1 MAEVNVANI
10 EEQREM
16 FEMQMGFP
24 ADSEGLDLTDEQ
36 VVNFMLLC
44 HQEMVAPEGMEEDE
58 GYEEEEGSEH
68 EMMEEMMPEEGE
80 MKVKVIKLGAGD
92 IQNVMDEI
100 LGAGS
105 PKIEGY

>member
-1 MAEVNVANI
+1 MADVNVANV
-10 EEQREM
+10 EEQREL

-44 HQEMVAPEGMEEDE
+44 HKEMVAPEGMEEDD
-58 GYEEEEGSEH
+58 YEEGEE
-68 EMMEEMMPEEGE
+68 MEEMMPEDGE
-80 MKVKVIKLGAGD
+80 MKIKVIKLGAGD
-92 IQNVMDEI
+92 VENMMDDI
-100 LGAGS
+100 LGHGG

>member
-1 MAEVNVANI
+1 MADVNVANV
-10 EEQREM
+10 EEQREL

-44 HQEMVAPEGMEEDE
+44 HKEMVAPEEMEEDD
-58 GYEEEEGSEH
+58 YEEGEE
-68 EMMEEMMPEEGE
+68 MEEMMPEDGE
-80 MKVKVIKLGAGD
+80 MKIKVIKLGAGD
-92 IQNVMDEI
+92 VENMMDDI
-100 LGAGS
+100 LGHGG

>member
-1 MAEVNVANI
+1 MAEVNVASI

-24 ADSEGLDLTDEQ
+24 ADSEGLDMTDEQ

-44 HQEMVAPEGMEEDE
+44 HKEMMAPEGMEEEEDE
-58 GYEEEEGSEH
+58 GYEHEEME
-68 EMMEEMMPEEGE
+68 EEMMPEEGE

-100 LGAGS
+100 LGAGG

>member
-1 MAEVNVANI
+1 MAEVNVASI

-44 HQEMVAPEGMEEDE
+44 HKEMVAPEGMEEDE
-58 GYEEEEGSEH
+58 EDEGYEHEEME
-68 EMMEEMMPEEGE
+68 EEMMPEEGE

>member
-1 MAEVNVANI
+1 MADVNVANV
-10 EEQREM
+10 EEQREL

-44 HQEMVAPEGMEEDE
+44 HKEMVAPEDMEDDD
-58 GYEEEEGSEH
+58 YEEGEE
-68 EMMEEMMPEEGE
+68 MEEMMPEDGE
-80 MKVKVIKLGAGD
+80 MKIKVIKLGAGD
-92 IQNVMDEI
+92 VENMMDDI
-100 LGAGS
+100 LGHGG

>member
-1 MAEVNVANI
+1 MAEVNVASI

-44 HQEMVAPEGMEEDE
+44 HKEMVAPEDM
-58 GYEEEEGSEH
+58 EEEEDYEH
-68 EMMEEMMPEEGE
+68 EEMEEEMMPEEGE

>member
-1 MAEVNVANI
+1 MAEVNVASI

-44 HQEMVAPEGMEEDE
+44 HKEMVAPEGMEE
-58 GYEEEEGSEH
+58 EEDYEH
-68 EMMEEMMPEEGE
+68 EEMEEEMMPEEGE

-100 LGAGS
+100 LGAGG
-105 PKIEGY
+105 PKVEGY

>member
-1 MAEVNVANI
+1 MAEVNVASI

-44 HQEMVAPEGMEEDE
+44 HKEMVAPEEM
-58 GYEEEEGSEH
+58 EEEEGYEH
-68 EMMEEMMPEEGE
+68 EEMEEEMMPEEGE

-100 LGAGS
+100 LGAGG
-105 PKIEGY
+105 PKVEGY

>member
-1 MAEVNVANI
+1 MAGVNVANV
-10 EEQREM
+10 EEQREL

-44 HQEMVAPEGMEEDE
+44 HKEMVAPEELEEDD
-58 GYEEEEGSEH
+58 YEEGEE
-68 EMMEEMMPEEGE
+68 MEEMMPEDGE
-80 MKVKVIKLGAGD
+80 MKIKVIKLGAGD
-92 IQNVMDEI
+92 VENMMDDI
-100 LGAGS
+100 LGHGG

>member
-1 MAEVNVANI
+1 MAEVNVASI

-44 HQEMVAPEGMEEDE
+44 HKEMVAPEGMEE
-58 GYEEEEGSEH
+58 EEDYEH
-68 EMMEEMMPEEGE
+68 EEMEEEMMPEEGE

-100 LGAGS
+100 LGAGG